1 MTKREKIIL
10 TILVIIAITLYVHL
24 LHMHDVEADKAA
36 MSMTQE
42 MWDSIR

>member
-1 MTKREKIIL
+1 MTKREKIII
-10 TILVIIAITLYVHL
+10 TILAVIAISLYGYL
-24 LHMHDVEADKAA
+24 LHMHDVEADKLA